1 MRWLWLLMMSFQ
13 TAAACPQW
21 PLVIAHRG
29 ASGYLP
35 EHTLAAYQ
43 HALEQGADIIEAD
56 LVPTKDGVLISRH
69 ENELSTSTDIAK
81 HAEFADRKTR
91 KVVDGIAQDGWFS
104 EDFTLA
110 ELRRVKAR
118 ESMPDLRPQ
127 SAVLDGQYGIAT
139 LPEIL
144 QLLQR
149 HRLQTGRNVGLYLET
164 KHPTYFAHEGRLL
177 DGSLIA
183 TDMTALLIAQLQ
195 QYRSLLPTDLY
206 IQSFEIANLLQLK
219 HHWLP
224 QSGLRADGS
233 RKTQTKIHLIQLLG
247 DTTQAYMLPQAN
259 FSEPYD
265 VVYWRRQS
273 ALTSVYSE
281 LVDIL
286 PQIQQPGFHYG
297 EMLTS
302 EGWQALGLYADGI
315 GPWRSNLY
323 QRIDESAP
331 VLTSVLHQARE
342 RGLAV
347 HPYTYRIESQY
358 LTKQEDGSP
367 VPLATELQWLYQ
379 QGISGVFSDFPD
391 VAIQAR
397 AAACQNASTKH
408 EK

>member
-1 MRWLWLLMMSFQ
+1 MRWIWLLLSFQ
-13 TAAACPQW
+13 AAAACPQW

-35 EHTLAAYQ
+35 EHSLAAYQ
-43 HALEQGADIIEAD
+43 RALDQGADIIEAD

-81 HAEFADRKTR
+81 HAEFADRRTR
-91 KVVDGIAQDGWFS
+91 KVVDGMVQEGWFS

-110 ELRRVKAR
+110 ELRRIKAR
-118 ESMPDLRPQ
+118 ESMPALRPQ
-127 SAVLDGQYGIAT
+127 SAALDGHYGLVT

-177 DGSLIA
+177 DGSFIA
-183 TDMTALLIAQLQ
+183 TDITALLVAQLQ
-195 QYRSLLPTDLY
+195 QYRTMLPKDLF
-206 IQSFEIANLLQLK
+206 IQSFEISNLLKLK
-219 HHWLP
+219 NDWLP
-224 QSGLRADGS
+224 QSGLFAEGVA
-233 RKTQTKIHLIQLLG
+233 KIQTKIHLIQLLG
-247 DTTQAYMLPQAN
+247 DTEKAYMLPQSN

-297 EMLTS
+297 EMLTT
-302 EGWQALGLYADGI
+302 EGWQALARYADGI

-323 QRIDESAP
+323 QRIDASAP
-331 VLTSVLHQARE
+331 VLMSVLHQARQ

-391 VAIQAR
+391 IAIQAR
-397 AAACQNASTKH
+397 AAACQDSSTTH